1 MMIIKWSKITVSYK
15 KLIEIGLFEHEDPK
29 ALIEYSNNMQD
40 IYKMLKSIIQVENEK
55 CEQSLVTWLL
65 I

>member
-40 IYKMLKSIIQVENEK
+40 IYKILKSIIR
-55 CEQSLVTWLL
+55 
-65 I
+65 